1 MMRLVNDETEAPN
14 VHLMYWPEERKDPP
28 RLPRRCF
35 LVAKRDVPPLTELTW
50 DYGKQYRRPWLV
62 EEASDEGATRTTM
75 RSGPRSTGRA
85 ATTATRCGSSARL
98 LLAAACTRDRFLPC
112 IPTGGEV
119 LAAACTRD
127 TFLPCIPTG
136 GGFSPD

>member
-62 EEASDEGATRTTM
+62 EEASDEGSDTDDDEEWTEINW
-75 RSGPRSTGRA
+75 
-85 ATTATRCGSSARL
+85 
-98 LLAAACTRDRFLPC
+98 ACCDNCDKVR
-112 IPTGGEV
+112 
-119 LAAACTRD
+119 
-127 TFLPCIPTG
+127 
-136 GGFSPD
+136 